1 MSLLSSHTGAAFA
14 HAASPGRLLA
24 PARRTVPFVGR
35 ATELASLLSW
45 CDGPEP
51 AAARLISG
59 PRGVGKTRLA
69 REAAHEM
76 AHAGWTCLDVPD
88 GAEPAALAAVPDGAP
103 ALLVVDGADTRGP
116 ALADLLRAAARGR
129 NGALRILLV
138 ARGIGQWFNR
148 LTATDLAV
156 RALLEPARSGDV
168 LGAEVLPGQVDARLV
183 TAFVEPYAR
192 VLGVVPPQVA
202 VASRAGGGAPMLD
215 LQAAALCAVMRAQAR
230 RPRGV
235 LPVDVSDALDELL
248 EHERWTWFR
257 SAEEAGV
264 LGEAGLAPEGLDGLV
279 AAATLTGVRTPDAAE
294 NLVRR
299 VAAVGPGVRPGAE
312 ADVGGW
318 LLDLDP
324 HRALPG
330 RLVDPHLLAELT
342 DTPEL
347 LGACLA
353 GAGAASAR
361 RAALRV
367 VSIVVDRLDGRS
379 EDQSAALDQL
389 GAAVA
394 ALPEDHDT
402 LRAVSGALPHPSLA
416 LGELRA
422 ELALRTLAAAPDGDP
437 ARRAEALRDAGVAL
451 GEVGRAADAERYQ
464 REAVTLFRGLAA
476 ADPHRFRPR
485 LAALLANLGATCSD
499 QGRPQ
504 EALRCEEE
512 AVDLLRVVAADRPGV
527 LIRDLT
533 MAVSNLAVTFA
544 ELGKPLAALGPSREA
559 AGLWRQLAGANPERF
574 TWALALS
581 LMNVA
586 RRLLELGRAEEALG
600 PAAESLAIRRR
611 LAAADP
617 DEHLSGLG
625 DSLQVMGA
633 ALTDLERGAEALPY
647 IEEAVETRRQIAEE
661 NPGRYLPDLA
671 YSLQALGSR
680 LSDQGRRVEGR
691 ALQQEAVE
699 VQRRLVADNP
709 GRYAPELADALSAVG
724 VTCSRLGLPQE
735 ALDAEREATR
745 TWRELVRTDPHRYR
759 PRLAQSLAN
768 VSAIFAVLRL
778 GDEAVAPAGEAV
790 ALLRELVAENAA
802 RYRPR
807 LAEALR
813 ALALA
818 LHDQERFDEAQRA
831 RAEAE
836 ELGWALGASAGNAV
850 ARDSSPAKLMFR

>member
-1 MSLLSSHTGAAFA
+1 MLSSHPGATVA

-24 PARRTVPFVGR
+24 PARRIVPFVGR
-35 ATELASLLSW
+35 TTELASLLHW
-45 CDGPEP
+45 CGSPEP
-51 AAARLISG
+51 VATRLISG

-76 AHAGWTCLDVPD
+76 AHAGWTCLSVPD

-103 ALLVVDGADTRGP
+103 ALLVVDDADTRGP

-138 ARGIGQWFNR
+138 ARGVGQWFNR
-148 LTATDLAV
+148 LTTADLAV
-156 RALLEPARSGDV
+156 RTLLEPTRSRDD
-168 LGAEVLPGQVDARLV
+168 LRAEVLPGQVDGRLV

-192 VLGVVPPQVA
+192 VLGVAVPPVA
-202 VASRAGGGAPMLD
+202 VASVPGGAPMLD
-215 LQAAALCAVMRAQAR
+215 LQAAALCAVLRAQAR
-230 RPRGV
+230 PPRGV

-248 EHERWTWFR
+248 EHERWSWFR

-264 LGEAGLAPEGLDGLV
+264 LGEEGLAPEGMDGVV

-294 NLVRR
+294 RLVRR
-299 VAAVGPGVRPGAE
+299 VAAVVPGVRPGAE
-312 ADVGGW
+312 AAVGRW

-324 HRALPG
+324 HRRLPG
-330 RLVDPHLLAELT
+330 PLVDPHLLAELT
-342 DTPEL
+342 DTPGL
-347 LGACLA
+347 LGACLT
-353 GAGAASAR
+353 GANAASVR
-361 RAALRV
+361 RAALRAV
-367 VSIVVDRLDGRS
+367 RIVVDRLDGRS
-379 EDQSAALDQL
+379 EDQSSALDQL

-402 LRAVSGALPHPSLA
+402 LRSVSGALPHPSLA

-422 ELALRTLAAAPDGDP
+422 ELTLRTLAAAPDDDP
-437 ARRAEALRDAGVAL
+437 ARRAEALRDVGVAL

-464 REAVTLFRGLAA
+464 REAVTLFRELAA
-476 ADPHRFRPR
+476 ADPDRFRPR
-485 LAALLANLGATCSD
+485 LAAVLVNLGTTCSD
-499 QGRPQ
+499 RGRPE

-512 AVDLLRVVAADRPGV
+512 AVDLLRLVAADHPDAV
-527 LIRDLT
+527 TRDLT
-533 MAVSNLAVTFA
+533 TAVSNLAVTFA

-559 AGLWRQLAGANPERF
+559 AGLWRRLAGEDPERF

-586 RRLLELGRAEEALG
+586 RRLLELGRAGEALA
-600 PAAESLAIRRR
+600 PAAESLELRRG

-617 DEHLSGLG
+617 DVHLSGLG
-625 DSLQVMGA
+625 DSLQVMGTVF
-633 ALTDLERGAEALPY
+633 TDQGRGADAVPY
-647 IEEAVETRRQIAEE
+647 LEGAVGIRRQTAQE

-671 YSLQALGSR
+671 DSLRALGTR
-680 LSDQGRRVEGR
+680 LADQGRREEGLR
-691 ALQQEAVE
+691 LQQEAVD
-699 VQRRLVADNP
+699 VQRRLVADSP
-709 GRYAPELADALSAVG
+709 GRHVPGLADALSAVG
-724 VTCSRLGLPQE
+724 VTYSRLDRPQD
-735 ALDAEREATR
+735 ALNVEREATR
-745 TWRELVRTDPHRYR
+745 TWRELVGTDPDRYR
-759 PRLAQSLAN
+759 PRLAQSLTN
-768 VSAIFAVLRL
+768 VSSIFAVLRL
-778 GDEAVAPAGEAV
+778 GDESVAPASEAV
-790 ALLRELVAENAA
+790 ELLRELAAENPA

-836 ELGWALGASAGNAV
+836 ELGAV
-850 ARDSSPAKLMFR
+850 RGRRSGDAPPSDGSMAKLMFR